1 MIRFVDRD
9 LLLSRERAKARTEEK
24 KYDHHPYS

>member
-1 MIRFVDRD
+1 MIRASID

-24 KYDHHPYS
+24 KYDNP